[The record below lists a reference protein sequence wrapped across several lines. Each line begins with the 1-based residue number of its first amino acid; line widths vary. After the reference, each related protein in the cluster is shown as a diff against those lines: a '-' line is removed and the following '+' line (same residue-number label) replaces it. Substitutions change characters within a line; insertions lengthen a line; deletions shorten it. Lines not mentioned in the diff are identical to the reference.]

1 MTAPALSDDAADP
14 AFGATRAGLDRRA
27 LWDTGRWS
35 RVPSRS
41 PNRTRTRDRHL
52 GDAPVRGLAG
62 PVGSLVGALRRT
74 EVYELG
80 QVVVTLSAVILTVT
94 HCGFGP
100 ANPGYGPP
108 VYLCDRSLISVP
120 FGSSARDAVPCT

>member
-1 MTAPALSDDAADP
+1 VLPAPAWIAARYGTPVGGRAFRADRIGRGP
-14 AFGATRAGLDRRA
+14 A
-27 LWDTGRWS
+27 TGTS
-35 RVPSRS
+35 
-41 PNRTRTRDRHL
+41 

-62 PVGSLVGALRRT
+62 PVRSLVGALGRT

-108 VYLCDRSLISVP
+108 VYLCDRSSISVP
-120 FGSSARDAVPCT
+120 FGSSSRDAVPCTWALS